1 MSQPGIVKR
10 SLMIAGH
17 RTSISLE
24 DVFWQGLKQIAAE
37 RKMTVPALVTEI
49 DAARP
54 RVNLSSAIRVYVYGC
69 ALQHK
74 GAE

>member
-1 MSQPGIVKR
+1 VSQPGIVKR

-24 DVFWQGLKQIAAE
+24 DVFWQGLKDIAAE
-37 RKMTVPALVTEI
+37 RKMTVPALVAEI

-54 RVNLSSAIRVYVYGC
+54 RVNLSSAIRVYVYGD
-69 ALQHK
+69 ALRRKDMQ
-74 GAE
+74 